1 MEKQEQRV
9 WILLLCAFISFVFMC
24 TIVIYVFI
32 DQKPSVA
39 KARTYKDK
47 YESCQN
53 ENQQLRQQIVQTEHI
68 KPLWLER
75 DAGFQV
81 PFRDFITSIN
91 AEVAGLDST
100 QQNTIQDPKF
110 YGATL
115 TYLEELRKN
124 QQFWKNGTH

>member
-1 MEKQEQRV
+1 MEKQKDQRI
-9 WILLLCAFISFVFMC
+9 WILLLCAFLLF
-24 TIVIYVFI
+24 TFI
-32 DQKPSVA
+32 CMIAINVLFDQNPSLA
-39 KARTYKDK
+39 KARTYKEK

-53 ENQQLRQQIVQTEHI
+53 ENQQLRQQIAETEHI

-75 DAGFQV
+75 DSGFQV

-91 AEVAGLDST
+91 AEVAGFDST
-100 QQNTIQDPKF
+100 QQSTTQDQKF

-124 QQFWKNGTH
+124 QQFWKNL